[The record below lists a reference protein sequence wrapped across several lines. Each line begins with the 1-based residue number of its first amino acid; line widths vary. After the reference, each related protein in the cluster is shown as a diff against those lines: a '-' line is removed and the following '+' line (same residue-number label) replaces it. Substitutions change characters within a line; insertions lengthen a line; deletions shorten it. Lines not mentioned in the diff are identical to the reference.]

1 MVGSLQHELVEFV
14 GNDSVVET
22 NLMTVLPG
30 LTVGQLMRLNSE
42 EDSSDLDLALT
53 QAGQHSHHPPGTI
66 EDFL

>member
-1 MVGSLQHELVEFV
+1 MGSLQHELVEFV

-53 QAGQHSHHPPGTI
+53 QAGQQSPSSRNY
-66 EDFL
+66 

>member
-22 NLMTVLPG
+22 DLMTVLPG
-30 LTVGQLMRLNSE
+30 LTVGQLMRL
-42 EDSSDLDLALT
+42 SSDLDLALT

-66 EDFL
+66 KDFL